1 MPVTINAPPQKISEK
16 GIYFYVPYSRIGGVQ
31 NALQMSNVTISFDD
45 GRTISR
51 DQQKKIFAMVCMS
64 SVMMKRF

>member
-45 GRTISR
+45 GSKRKYLLWYQILQTIVQR
-51 DQQKKIFAMVCMS
+51 
-64 SVMMKRF
+64 